1 MKLKINLFQRTK
13 RENLEFR
20 EVYRLYSKKV
30 TGFILDKLYY
40 LIIFI
45 RLLLN
50 CYKFYIGFGGSSN
63 SNGSINELVLV
74 VT

>member
-40 LIIFI
+40 LIIFTRNTLEI
-45 RLLLN
+45 
-50 CYKFYIGFGGSSN
+50 YKFYIGFSGN
-63 SNGSINELVLV
+63 SVEFHTRAIESGRL
-74 VT
+74 